1 MGGDQAM
8 ARPPSEQ
15 PTDGEFEILKVLWD
29 SGPTELGRI
38 CSAVRQE
45 RPVATTTVATMLG
58 VMLQKGLVKRAGG
71 PRGYLWSARISREA
85 TAKRVLRKLVDR
97 VFDGSAQRLVSH
109 LLSDNRLKEEDRQ
122 EILRLLETDREQRG
136 S

>member
-1 MGGDQAM
+1 M
-8 ARPPSEQ
+8 ARPPSQQ
-15 PTDGEFEILKVLWD
+15 PTDGELEILKILWD

-45 RPVATTTVATMLG
+45 REVATTTVATMLG
-58 VMLQKGLVKRAGG
+58 VMLQKGLVKRTNG
-71 PRGYLWSARISREA
+71 RHGYLWSARISREA
-85 TAKRVLRKLVDR
+85 SAKRVLRKLVDS

-109 LLSDNRLKEEDRQ
+109 LLADNRLNEDDRRA
-122 EILRLLETDREQRG
+122 ILRLLEAGRVRRG